1 MSIPDSTAY
10 SLWSNYFKPVQET
23 CTAQGDKQNLGLHT
37 ILIPAYSNMD
47 LSPNI
52 LCDYSILFLRRNAQ
66 QSADWV
72 EKGARKIPGSL
83 PHVKHIL
90 TRDCQHV

>member
-37 ILIPAYSNMD
+37 ILIPTWTYRQIYYVTILSCFCAGMHSNLQTGLKKARGKYRGRYHM
-47 LSPNI
+47 LNI
-52 LCDYSILFLRRNAQ
+52 F
-66 QSADWV
+66 
-72 EKGARKIPGSL
+72 
-83 PHVKHIL
+83 
-90 TRDCQHV
+90 